1 MRPGL
6 LLPHYWP
13 TWAGMLVLRLLAA
26 LPYSALLRV
35 GRAFGFVMRHLP
47 LRFIRIA
54 RRNIELC
61 LPELTALEREQLL
74 DRHFR
79 SLGIALLEAPLAWW
93 RRAQDIDRI
102 VKVEGREHIEAAL
115 ALGKGV
121 ILLTA
126 HFTPMDMGGRIL
138 ARVVPLNIMYRPSKN
153 AVLAWFLGRCRSRHG
168 GTSIARDDIRGLIT
182 ALRNNGCV
190 YYAPDQAYRKKGAE
204 MVPLFGIPAA
214 SNTFTSRLARMTGA
228 TVLPFFVERLPGTQ
242 GYRAIVHPP
251 FKDFPSDSP
260 AADTARFHQLI
271 ENQVRNA
278 PEQYLWIHRRFKG
291 LSDDYPDYYGRKL
304 PAGAAHLHERT
315 TA

>member
-1 MRPGL
+1 
-6 LLPHYWP
+6 
-13 TWAGMLVLRLLAA
+13 MLVLRLLAG
-26 LPYSALLRV
+26 LPYCVLLRL
-35 GRAFGFVMRHLP
+35 GSAFGFVMRRLP

-61 LPELTALEREQLL
+61 MPELSALQREQLL
-74 DRHFR
+74 GRHFQ

-102 VKVEGREHIEAAL
+102 VRVEGREHIDAAL

-138 ARVVPLNIMYRPSKN
+138 ARFVPLNIMYRPSKN

-168 GTSIARDDIRGLIT
+168 GTSIARDDIRALIS
-182 ALRNNGCV
+182 ALKSNACV

-214 SNTFTSRLARMTGA
+214 SNTFTSRLAKMTGA
-228 TVLPFFVERLPGTQ
+228 TVLPFFVQRLPGTQ

-251 FKDFPSDSP
+251 FKDFPSQSP

-271 ENQVRNA
+271 EAQVRNA

-291 LSDDYPDYYGRKL
+291 LSDDYPDYYGRKR
-304 PAGAAHLHERT
+304 PAGAGAIAERR